1 MADGMSFD
9 KYIDNPSGGASVIT
23 NRNMYKDM
31 YKSKFDKILLRESG
45 KIEWKVY
52 YKDAEDSFF
61 IYMKIP
67 SEVIERFYYDVVIR
81 LFTTENKKK
90 SNVNLREYAVEF
102 YSNDPAFVYTF
113 AHSFKVNNLFIKDL
127 ESKMSSTAL
136 KNVAKVRNPKDSVW
150 YVKSLYFAYLT
161 MERYNLF
168 NRNILKQHS
177 KKYNKREL
185 LSYIMHATEKVEAR
199 QKAQEDLE
207 KKKRLDKKKNNT
219 LKNTNLL
226 SKQTGKSNITKT
238 SKVSKI
244 SKNSKTVKTTK
255 LTSMKKPGSS

>member
-9 KYIDNPSGGASVIT
+9 KYIDNPSGGATVIT

-31 YKSKFDKILLRESG
+31 YKSKFDRVLLRESG

-52 YKDAEDSFF
+52 YADDGQNSFY

-67 SEVIERFYYDVVIR
+67 SEVIEKFYYDVVIR

-113 AHSFKVNNLFIKDL
+113 AHAFSKNHLFIKDL
-127 ESKMSSTAL
+127 EPKMSKTAL
-136 KNVAKVRNPKDSVW
+136 KDAAKIKNPKDNVW
-150 YVKSLYFAYLT
+150 YVKSLYFAYLA
-161 MERYNLF
+161 MERYHLF
-168 NRNILKQHS
+168 NRSILKQHG

-185 LSYIMHATEKVEAR
+185 LSQITHATEKVEAR
-199 QKAQEDLE
+199 QDAEEKLKKEKSKA
-207 KKKRLDKKKNNT
+207 KKIERKDKPIQNKT
-219 LKNTNLL
+219 T
-226 SKQTGKSNITKT
+226 QTSNITKT
-238 SKVSKI
+238 STVSKT
-244 SKNSKTVKTTK
+244 SKITNRVKTTK
-255 LTSMKKPGSS
+255 LTSMKKPGSFK